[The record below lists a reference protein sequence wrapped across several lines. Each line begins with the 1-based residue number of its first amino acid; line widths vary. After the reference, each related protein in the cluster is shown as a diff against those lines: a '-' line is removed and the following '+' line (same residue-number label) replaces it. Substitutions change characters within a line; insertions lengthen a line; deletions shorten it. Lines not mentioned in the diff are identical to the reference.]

1 MSSATPS
8 VSPYKG
14 LMPYTKDDA
23 AYFFGRERERELIT
37 ANLMA
42 SRLTL
47 LYGPS
52 GVGKS
57 SVLNAGVIHSLQER
71 ALADVEAGRR
81 PDSVVVAFSWWR
93 DEPLQGLKNQ
103 ITKSIKQFVPDMP
116 AEQGPT
122 GLSEFIR
129 ECTQLVDS
137 ELLIILDQ
145 FEECFLYHSHVIED
159 GSFVAE
165 LPRAINRPDLRANF
179 LISIR
184 EDSLAK
190 MDFFKGRIP
199 NLFDNYLRIEHL
211 RRNDGRAAIT
221 KPLDQYNKIHG
232 QTPPA
237 AIEPLLVEAVLNQVK
252 VGEVAWSGSGLGTVD
267 NVDDDRI
274 ETPYLQLVMTRLWEE
289 EINSGSS
296 TLRFETLER
305 LGGATSI
312 VRTHL
317 DKILTGL
324 SALEQDHAATVFRYL
339 VTPSGSKIALTV
351 GDLKGY
357 TDLHET
363 AISSIL
369 EKLSGNDVRI
379 LRTVNAPR
387 GTSGATRYEIF
398 HDVLGTTIL
407 DWRTRHVGRQ
417 ELASARK
424 KLVSLSLP
432 FVIGFV
438 ADFIL
443 CIVPFGTLVVWAMLR
458 SKTPAIKPELVR
470 ILTIGWFIGW
480 VVGLLVAW
488 GGYFALAT
496 VAPFDSP
503 ETSEAMR
510 NAMPFLTV
518 SSLVLPRLFAP
529 VGSAIGFLK
538 WRRKALA
545 KLVSAGIQGATT
557 TLTDYR

>member
-1 MSSATPS
+1 MSSTLPS

-57 SVLNAGVIHSLQER
+57 SVLNAGVIHSLQQR
-71 ALADVEAGRR
+71 AFADVQAGRR
-81 PDSVVVAFSWWR
+81 PDSVVVAFSSWR
-93 DEPLQGLKNQ
+93 DDPLQGLKNQ
-103 ITKSIKQFVPDMP
+103 ITKSIKEVVPEM
-116 AEQGPT
+116 AAQQAAQ
-122 GLSEFIR
+122 GLSDFIR
-129 ECTQLVDS
+129 EWTERVDS

-145 FEECFLYHSHVIED
+145 FEECFLYHSHITED

-211 RRNDGRAAIT
+211 SRNDARAAIT

-232 QTPPA
+232 NAPA
-237 AIEPLLVEAVLNQVK
+237 ATIEPLLVEAVLNQVK
-252 VGEVAWSGSGLGTVD
+252 VGEVAWSGAGLGTVD

-289 EINSGSS
+289 EVNRGSS

-324 SALEQDHAATVFRYL
+324 SPLEQDHAATVFRYL
-339 VTPSGSKIALTV
+339 VTPSGSKIALTA
-351 GDLKGY
+351 GDLTGY

-407 DWRTRHVGRQ
+407 DWRTRHVGKQ
-417 ELASARK
+417 ELASARR
-424 KLVSLSLP
+424 KLVSLLLP
-432 FVIGFV
+432 FGIGLVF
-438 ADFIL
+438 DFFL
-443 CIVPFGTLVVWAMLR
+443 CVLPFGTLIVWAMLR
-458 SKTPAIKPELVR
+458 AKTPAIKPELVK
-470 ILTIGWFIGW
+470 ILTTGWFIGW
-480 VVGLLVAW
+480 FVGMVTFV
-488 GGYFALAT
+488 GSYFALT
-496 VAPFDSP
+496 YIDDSAS
-503 ETSEAMR
+503 SEAVR
-510 NAMPFLTV
+510 TAIPI
-518 SSLVLPRLFAP
+518 LVFMALIVPRLFAP
-529 VGSAIGFLK
+529 LGSAIGFFR
-538 WRRKALA
+538 WRRQALA
-545 KLVSAGIQGATT
+545 RLVTAGIQGATT
-557 TLTDYR
+557 NPV